1 MKQRFL
7 TILTLL
13 LCFAFTSV
21 NAQVI
26 TAERAAEIANSFFST
41 GMQKSA
47 AARSVVASPS
57 LTSSFDSN
65 DVIDTA
71 SAEPT
76 FHVIT
81 NPDGGFV
88 IVSGE
93 ETENPIIGY
102 SMDGTIDVNN
112 LPDGF
117 VDYMT
122 DIDAQVKALRE
133 YNAEN
138 SQKSAAARS
147 AMQRAADY
155 EYNATSMGNIVK
167 NLNTA
172 PWGQSSPFNKLCPVA
187 GTGNAVTGC
196 VPTAYS
202 ILCHYY
208 KWPVQGNGTVYN
220 PSTGDPLQL
229 GHTYDYASMRNDS
242 YPSGY
247 TDAEATAVATLMR
260 DMGYAYTAT
269 YGSGATTTSSEGPA
283 NLIKYFGFKCETPR
297 NDGNYCT
304 KYDLVNNM
312 EQWVTY
318 IKDCLNA
325 DYPIPY
331 SSTTALDAQDRH
343 IYILDGYTD
352 NNYFHFNWG
361 WKGQGNGWFTLDNM
375 VPDNTSNYSKSHRAY
390 FNVIPDKTTYTV
402 TATAEPSNMGTVS
415 INGGTAGSTATANL
429 FSGATAT
436 LTAHPV
442 QGYALASWTKNDVV
456 VGSRNTIEVTVGT
469 DANDY
474 VANFDDEANV
484 YVTKDYIVN
493 PTTGNLNNGTSKS
506 STWTYNT
513 SDEYPAE
520 LTIKATDSNG
530 SLVTSIANKTSGTS
544 GHILKSSDFIENTST
559 ASTAPTKYTLSV
571 REGYVITGYEIT
583 YYPYNGSI
591 TVNNEFGHNETAT
604 NSSNDYYINVDG
616 KSVQSTWFTIEGNGR
631 METLSFVVHVKSY
644 NGGGSTPTPDP
655 EPDPTPTT
663 YAVTTTANPVAG
675 GTAKFAVGTGSQQT
689 EGNVNDGESITLYA
703 TANTGYHFVNWT
715 LNGNEVSESAT
726 CSVTVSQAAN
736 YIANFEI
743 NTYTVNVST
752 NGTGGSAM
760 IGTETSTSVEH
771 GASVTLTAQA
781 KDGYHFV
788 NWTLNGNEVSESAT
802 CSVTVSQAANYI
814 ANFEINT
821 YTVNVSTNGTGGS
834 AMIGTETSTSVE
846 HGASVTLTAQAKD
859 GYHFVNWTLNGN
871 EVSESAT
878 CSVTV
883 SQAAN
888 YVANFE
894 INTYTVNVS
903 TNGEGGS
910 ATASAATAEHG
921 SEVTLTATRKDGY
934 EFAGWYD
941 GETKVSDNE
950 SYTFTVTSNINY
962 TARFNEVGGTPT
974 TYTIVVEA
982 NIPGTGIAFIKTG
995 TSTDVTGGVYNANSN
1010 ITLVAVSDKDENGY
1024 LFAGWYIDDEFVS
1037 SKNEISI
1044 TLDSDVT
1051 YQARFF
1057 KGCTINA
1064 VRMITADAIQSY
1076 ITHITLYDGTSLGYD
1091 AGNRAVVKEG
1101 TKVRINTY
1109 VVDGYKVVWKDND
1122 NITISE
1128 ENDLVVTVNEDVT
1141 YFAYFL
1147 PDVEVKY
1154 YRFGYDFSQAQPA
1167 PAART
1172 AATRAVGDVQTLTI
1186 SFANGSFSDA
1196 SNDGKRAKIWTSNS
1210 SSPTVTLTATSNG
1223 IQYRNICN
1231 VSNSVSPLNLSLEA
1245 YPYNNGGVLTAGDG
1259 TTFTIAVDNEDY
1271 KITAY
1276 SISYNPYSKGYI
1288 DGANNNQ
1295 LAESGLNVSNVSF
1308 TVKGTGTSSAVDIQ
1322 SFTVTIQQ
1330 VGGGETPE
1338 PEPEPETPKHYI
1350 QSANENNNP
1359 LKMTTDTTA
1368 ASVFYYDGSK
1378 LMSYANGKFVNE
1390 YGGKCGLQAYGVE
1403 NAGIFI
1409 VTEND
1414 GKATIAVPTTGMP
1427 YYLHA
1432 AGTSDNY
1439 YVSNCSNIA
1448 TCEDHTNFILKEVT
1462 SLPVTISSVGYA
1474 TFFAPVA
1481 VKIAANVNAWY
1492 LADGGINGNYA
1503 SMTQIEGGVI
1513 PANTGVILEG
1523 AEGIHYFD
1531 IIEDYRGETVDSY
1544 LAGTVA
1550 AEYIKEDAYVL
1561 STNGGGVENI
1571 GFYKAKK
1578 NETKGGFLNNSHK
1591 SYLPASLVGGVGEQG
1606 SAGFRL
1612 VFGTTA
1618 IEEVEAESEVEGIY
1632 DLSGRKLE
1640 GIYSPGVYIVNGKKV
1655 LVK

>member
-736 YIANFEI
+736 YI
-743 NTYTVNVST
+743 
-752 NGTGGSAM
+752 
-760 IGTETSTSVEH
+760 
-771 GASVTLTAQA
+771 
-781 KDGYHFV
+781 
-788 NWTLNGNEVSESAT
+788 
-802 CSVTVSQAANYI
+802 
-814 ANFEINT
+814 
-821 YTVNVSTNGTGGS
+821 
-834 AMIGTETSTSVE
+834 
-846 HGASVTLTAQAKD
+846 
-859 GYHFVNWTLNGN
+859 
-871 EVSESAT
+871 
-878 CSVTV
+878 
-883 SQAAN
+883 
-888 YVANFE
+888 ANFE